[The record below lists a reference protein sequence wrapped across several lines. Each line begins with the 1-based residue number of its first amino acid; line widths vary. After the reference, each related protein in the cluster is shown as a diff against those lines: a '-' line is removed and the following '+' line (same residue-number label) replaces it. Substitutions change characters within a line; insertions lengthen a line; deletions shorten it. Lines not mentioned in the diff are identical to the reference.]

1 MGVGM
6 NDSIAIPHDRHVAG
20 PEHQIATLQSFGL
33 WRIQCSAEN
42 ILLHVAVARA
52 AGASGVQRYLYE
64 PGTIDPKTALAAPQ
78 VRRADEAFGHRDEIC
93 FMAVDAA
100 DMQPR
105 QIPALARHGKSTVIA
120 HHRDL

>member
-6 NDSIAIPHDRHVAG
+6 DDGIAIPHDRHVAF

-33 WRIQCSAEN
+33 CRIQCSAKT

-52 AGASGVQRYLYE
+52 AGARGVQRYLYE

-78 VRRADEAFGHRDEIC
+78 IRRADEAFGHRDEIR

-100 DMQPR
+100 DMQPWQMR
-105 QIPALARHGKSTVIA
+105 SAA
-120 HHRDL
+120 HKA